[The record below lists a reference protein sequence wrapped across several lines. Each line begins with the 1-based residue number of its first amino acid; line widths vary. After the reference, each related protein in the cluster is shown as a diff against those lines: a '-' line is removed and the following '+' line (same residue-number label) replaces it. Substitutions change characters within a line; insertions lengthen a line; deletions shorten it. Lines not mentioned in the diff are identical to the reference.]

1 MFLKNLAP
9 PSFKSCIRPWIC
21 LIFFKNSKK
30 GLLLNIIRLERMDG
44 DMDEDE
50 LEEWKTIFNLFD
62 VDGDQSITGEVT
74 TNQRIH

>member
-1 MFLKNLAP
+1 
-9 PSFKSCIRPWIC
+9 
-21 LIFFKNSKK
+21 
-30 GLLLNIIRLERMDG
+30 MDG

-74 TNQRIH
+74 REFIKCRLENFWKKL